1 MRTICNK
8 RDSGA
13 PQPLNAEQS
22 GTGPRTTAM
31 RSAKD
36 EAYRP

>member
-13 PQPLNAEQS
+13 PQPLNAEQP
-22 GTGPRTTAM
+22 GAGPRGGNVL
-31 RSAKD
+31 S
-36 EAYRP
+36 

>member
-13 PQPLNAEQS
+13 PQPLNTEKPGA
-22 GTGPRTTAM
+22 GPRGGNAL
-31 RSAKD
+31 S
-36 EAYRP
+36 

>member
-22 GTGPRTTAM
+22 GAGPRAVAM
-31 RSAKD
+31 RSAED

>member
-1 MRTICNK
+1 MRTIRNK

-13 PQPLNAEQS
+13 PQPLNAEQP
-22 GTGPRTTAM
+22 GAGPRTMAM
-31 RSAKD
+31 RSTED